1 MLKRFEK
8 MVQKASMKVYQVV
21 SNERG
26 NTNTSTMMWII
37 GGVVIFVL
45 IIGFVKGWIP
55 ELFNT
60 LKEKVQ
66 SVW

>member
-1 MLKRFEK
+1 MLKNVKNSVVNMGLKAVQVMKSEK
-8 MVQKASMKVYQVV
+8 
-21 SNERG
+21 G

-55 ELFNT
+55 DLFNT